1 MFPVRIHT
9 DTIINDII
17 NVQSAAVFFISYL
30 HEPNMSTYEKVVG
43 GALSLLTAI
52 ALFVVA
58 LGLNPNLVMSVVSP
72 VVVGSILV
80 VAALSLDML
89 LFNPS

>member
-1 MFPVRIHT
+1 
-9 DTIINDII
+9 
-17 NVQSAAVFFISYL
+17 
-30 HEPNMSTYEKVVG
+30 MSTYEKVVG
-43 GALSLLTAI
+43 GALSLLTGI

-58 LGLNPNLVMSVVSP
+58 LGLNPNLLMSVVSP